1 MISSQLSS
9 ALCHVHIVDSL
20 LLLGENLGLE
30 GVGSGEVDGDLVGG
44 DLVVDLGHGLN
55 LGLNL
60 FLVEGVK
67 EDLNVLL
74 TVKGDSGGLASDG
87 GGVADIFQN
96 GSVDCGQSS
105 ASRSLLSSVSLSYRD
120 TYKLAQSCFNASE
133 YDNYEVSKKGLLVVN
148 TYPTWK

>member
-1 MISSQLSS
+1 MFKLFTHLLIMISSQLSS
-9 ALCHVHIVDSL
+9 ALCHVHVVDSL

-87 GGVADIFQN
+87 GGVA
-96 GSVDCGQSS
+96 
-105 ASRSLLSSVSLSYRD
+105 L
-120 TYKLAQSCFNASE
+120 FNIL
-133 YDNYEVSKKGLLVVN
+133 NKKI
-148 TYPTWK
+148 